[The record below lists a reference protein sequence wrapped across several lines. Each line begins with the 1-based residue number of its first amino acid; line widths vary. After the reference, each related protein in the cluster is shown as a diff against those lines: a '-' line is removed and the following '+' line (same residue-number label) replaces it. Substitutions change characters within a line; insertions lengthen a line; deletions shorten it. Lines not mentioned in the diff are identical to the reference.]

1 MIDTRKKHVEQMPAS
16 HKIRTGQS
24 FLYRK
29 DGLESQVLEIRMKED
44 IVESKMASAL
54 SKTLE
59 RYPYLSSRL
68 VEIEGDF
75 YPVKNELPMLLRK
88 GKNLFPLGGEETNF
102 HLIDIN
108 YEAKTIF
115 ISYFHGL
122 CDGRGI
128 MPFVRTL
135 LYYYFSMVNAK
146 IMKVPNVRRAT
157 DSMLVGEEAEPGFVK
172 LELEDSGELP
182 KIQRQGYSIPEAACQ
197 KERMKESYRYEIRIE
212 SNAFLK
218 YIKSIQATPA
228 IAFALLFSSTIQELR
243 ASDDNEP
250 IVCNLVSDLRSGIGM
265 ENTYRNC
272 VSSLE
277 LPMTSEAEDYPNLAI
292 KYRQMIKEYKK
303 PENIQKEFQKIITLC
318 DKLDTLPSF
327 EEKQQALSFFDTLLS
342 NTYVLSY
349 IGQTNFGECE
359 EHIEAIHTY
368 SSGSPGLSLE
378 VLATREYFFIDLMQ
392 SFSDDKY
399 VLAFAETLENQ
410 GLDVEVSEAIRYSTP
425 RDRVRTDLN

>member
-1 MIDTRKKHVEQMPAS
+1 
-16 HKIRTGQS
+16 
-24 FLYRK
+24 
-29 DGLESQVLEIRMKED
+29 
-44 IVESKMASAL
+44 
-54 SKTLE
+54 
-59 RYPYLSSRL
+59 
-68 VEIEGDF
+68 
-75 YPVKNELPMLLRK
+75 
-88 GKNLFPLGGEETNF
+88 
-102 HLIDIN
+102 
-108 YEAKTIF
+108 
-115 ISYFHGL
+115 
-122 CDGRGI
+122 

-228 IAFALLFSSTIQELR
+228 IAFVLLFSSTIQELR

-277 LPMTSEAEDYPNLAI
+277 LPMTSETEDYPNLSI

-303 PENIQKEFQKIITLC
+303 TENIQKEFQKIITLC